1 MPGTPERTLAISATF
16 TAEPLNESLEF
27 WFERL
32 KLSFKIRHAAFH
44 QVFQTLLDPA
54 GVFATN
60 HDGVNVVLLRWQD
73 MGEGEQLEANAASFI
88 ETLGRAASPMKV
100 PLVVVSCPC
109 SPSFLEVE
117 QRAGLATGLDAQLT
131 KLVESV
137 SNLHLLPAAVIQD
150 LYPVSEIHDP
160 IGERLGEIPFTGDF
174 FAALGTCLMRK
185 ALTFSRPPCKVVAVD
200 MDDTVWGGVV
210 GEDGW
215 EQVRIEP
222 AHRELHQFLLE
233 QRRDGLLLAICSKN
247 NENDAW
253 EVFERRPEM
262 LLKKEH
268 FAAWRIDWKAKS
280 ANIRAIAKDLSL
292 GADSFI
298 FLDDDSKECAEMR
311 ANAPEVLTIQVPKDG
326 TDVGHFLRHVWAFD
340 RAKAT
345 AEDRKRGESYQ
356 QEIARSAELKKAA
369 TLEDFVAALDLK
381 VTIEPLRAEML
392 PRVAQLTQRTN
403 QFNTTTI
410 RRTEGEIKSALDA
423 GTLHCITIAVTD
435 RFGDYGNV
443 GAVLYSLDSGALVVD
458 SFLLSCRALGR
469 GVEHQIV
476 RYLGAEALRHNLGE
490 VALRFIASPKNA
502 PALQFLDSLESTGES
517 GGLYVRLFR
526 IKADYASQLAY
537 RPVSYSVLK
546 DVEAQSESNN
556 ESKTEA
562 TGASTPRV
570 LPSAAIDYQGIAS
583 ELSTVPAIRR
593 ETRKARTSLGGA
605 PVGSDPT
612 APRNAIESKLAS
624 IWAEV
629 LQVPSVGIHDDFFEL
644 GGDSLRAVE
653 LLVRILDSRILDSH
667 DVPEMTLSTLLESP
681 TVASFAAILG
691 QRRDVRCL
699 VPLRETGS
707 RPPFFCVPGGGG
719 NVLSFRTLAM
729 NLPEDQPFWALQAPG
744 LDGSATVDDA
754 SEVAALYLDE
764 VRTVRPRGPYFL
776 GGGSYGGVIAFEMAQ
791 QLVAQGEQ
799 VAFLALLDT
808 YNLAYGKMIPRAKA
822 MYCHARFFAQRAAAA
837 TSRLARTPAKQWPKH
852 VRQLSRTSAKLAG
865 GLLRMVVSPPKN
877 QSQPKPAGPM
887 RDLKAEPNRAIEVLE
902 RVRDANMRAVERYT
916 PKPFSGKITLFR
928 ASIRMS
934 EPYQDKFLGWKPV
947 AAGGIEMEIVPGHHS
962 GFDRR
967 ELGEALDRH
976 LRRAQNQSLA
986 GSGAGNVQVDRGAEM
1001 PAA

>member
-16 TAEPLNESLEF
+16 TAEPINESLEF

-32 KLSFKIRHAAFH
+32 KLSFKIRHAAFN

-60 HDGVNVVLLRWQD
+60 HDGVNVVLVRWQD
-73 MGEGEQLEANAASFI
+73 FGEGEQLQANAASFV
-88 ETLGRAASPMKV
+88 ETLSRAASQMKV

-117 QRAGLATGLDAQLT
+117 QRAGLAAQLDT
-131 KLVESV
+131 RLAKLVESV
-137 SNLHLLPAAVIQD
+137 SNLHLLPAAAIEN
-150 LYPVSEIHDP
+150 LYPVSEIDDP
-160 IGERLGEIPFTGDF
+160 IGERLGDIPFTGEF
-174 FAALGTCLMRK
+174 FAALGTCLVRK
-185 ALTFSRPPCKVVAVD
+185 ALSFSRPPRKVAVVD
-200 MDDTVWGGVV
+200 LDNTVWGGVV

-222 AHRELHQFLLE
+222 AHRELQQFLLE

-268 FAAWRIDWKAKS
+268 IAAWRIDWNPKS

-292 GADSFI
+292 GADSFV

-326 TDVGHFLRHVWAFD
+326 TVLGHFLRHMWAFD

-356 QEIARSAELKKAA
+356 QEIARGAEAKKAA

-410 RRTEGEIKSALDA
+410 RRTEGEIRSALEA

-443 GAVLYSLDSGALVVD
+443 GAVLYSLDSAALVVD

-476 RYLGAEALRHNLGE
+476 RYLGAEALRQNLGE

-526 IKADYASQLAY
+526 VKADYASQLAY
-537 RPVSYSVLK
+537 RPVAYAGLK
-546 DVEAQSESNN
+546 EVESQAESMP
-556 ESKTEA
+556 E
-562 TGASTPRV
+562 STPRA
-570 LPSAAIDYQGIAS
+570 LPSAAIDYQEIAS

-593 ETRKARTSLGGA
+593 EIRKARTSVGT

-612 APRNAIESKLAS
+612 APRNAIEAKLAS
-624 IWAEV
+624 IWADV

-653 LLVRILDSRILDSH
+653 LLVRILDSYDDSS
-667 DVPEMTLSTLLESP
+667 DAPEMTLSTLLESP

-691 QRRDVRCL
+691 QRREVRCL

-744 LDGSATVDDA
+744 LDGSATVDNA

-764 VRTVRPRGPYFL
+764 VRTVQPRGPYFL

-791 QLVAQGEQ
+791 QLIAQGEQ
-799 VAFLALLDT
+799 VALLALLDT
-808 YNLAYGKMIPRAKA
+808 YNLAYGKMIPRTKA
-822 MYCHARFFAQRAAAA
+822 IYCHARFFAQRAAAA
-837 TSRLARTPAKQWPKH
+837 TWRLARTPAKQWPKH
-852 VRQLSRTSAKLAG
+852 VRQLGRTSAKLAG
-865 GLLRMVVSPPKN
+865 GMLRMVVSPPKN
-877 QSQPKPAGPM
+877 QSQPKPAGPV

-916 PKPFSGKITLFR
+916 PKPFPGKITLFR

-934 EPYQDKFLGWKPV
+934 EPYQDKYLGWKPV

-976 LRRAQNQSLA
+976 LRRAQNQYLA
-986 GSGAGNVQVDRGAEM
+986 GNAQVDRSAEM
-1001 PAA
+1001 HVAPA